1 MSRDP
6 WAPSFGQLVLLT
18 FAACFFLIA
27 CFIPEPLAAP
37 LALEITP

>member
-6 WAPSFGQLVLLT
+6 WAPTFGQLVLLT
-18 FAACFFLIA
+18 FAIGLVLIA
-27 CFIPEPLAAP
+27 LFIPAPLIAP